1 MELFTPRG
9 PLQNLRIDVRM
20 WGIPTRSGCSTGKS
34 GGPCRPTR
42 TIEKPATG
50 LTLVGHGDMGGENLS
65 GRPTVTPGALV
76 AQTQATNSSQ
86 GALADALDVEQLIP
100 LRKLVI
106 ANH

>member
-1 MELFTPRG
+1 
-9 PLQNLRIDVRM
+9 
-20 WGIPTRSGCSTGKS
+20 
-34 GGPCRPTR
+34 
-42 TIEKPATG
+42 
-50 LTLVGHGDMGGENLS
+50 MGGENLS